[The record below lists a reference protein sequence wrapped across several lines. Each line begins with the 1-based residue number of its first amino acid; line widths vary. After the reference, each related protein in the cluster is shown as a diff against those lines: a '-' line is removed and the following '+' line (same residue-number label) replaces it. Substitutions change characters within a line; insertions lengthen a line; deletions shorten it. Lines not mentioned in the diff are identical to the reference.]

1 MSPAFHRLFLL
12 DSRLTTVLSFYS
24 ASQLKILCSTILTF
38 SNQRTIYIKT
48 TKTMRRQYR
57 DLRDDTKMRIAQS
70 LKGRSFSDSHKQAIS
85 DAMKA
90 YWSTIPYRDE
100 ENNESNNQDN
110 ETSM

>member
-1 MSPAFHRLFLL
+1 MKRE
-12 DSRLTTVLSFYS
+12 
-24 ASQLKILCSTILTF
+24 
-38 SNQRTIYIKT
+38 
-48 TKTMRRQYR
+48 YR
-57 DLRDDTKMRIAQS
+57 NLRNDTKMRIAQS

-100 ENNESNNQDN
+100 ENNESNNQDY

>member
-1 MSPAFHRLFLL
+1 MKREFR
-12 DSRLTTVLSFYS
+12 
-24 ASQLKILCSTILTF
+24 
-38 SNQRTIYIKT
+38 N
-48 TKTMRRQYR
+48 
-57 DLRDDTKMRIAQS
+57 LRNDTKMRIAQS

-110 ETSM
+110 EANM